1 MFRPDQ
7 PIGTAKDDLL
17 GRSAFAVSLADSI
30 LAYKNKNS
38 IVTALFGEW
47 GSGKS
52 SVINM
57 ALEHLAHASEKLPK
71 DQQPIVVRFNPWN
84 YSDQNQLLT
93 QFFRELSVALKR
105 KDYGADAKKA
115 GEELEAYAEFFKP
128 LALIPDP
135 AGLATVLSIA
145 GYQVVKTVGHAA
157 TKWGELKSKN
167 LKEVRDQLDSHL
179 AKQNRKILIVIDDI
193 DRLSS
198 TEIRQMFQLVKML
211 GDFPN
216 TVYLLA
222 FDRGVVIRSLEK
234 VQEGPG
240 DEYLEKI
247 VQIPF
252 ELPVISKQEI
262 EGLLFSQLDE
272 LITDIPEGK
281 WDTTYWGNVYHSGL
295 RHFFGNIRDVTRYI
309 NSLRFSFS
317 MVKGEVSAI
326 DFLAITALQVFEPAV
341 YAGIRDNK
349 NVFAGIIG
357 EGAGGQGTEV
367 VQAKT
372 RCDEVLARVVVLN
385 QEQIKEFLENVFPKL
400 KTIYSK
406 TGYGYDWLTTWR
418 LSARVCSPD
427 IFDTFFRL
435 SIPKGELSQKEI
447 ETIIG
452 LAADEQVFSESLM
465 KLKEDGRIV
474 PLLERLEDYTREV
487 IPLDR
492 IPTIVRVLMNVGDA
506 FPEGKQGMFETDT
519 PMRILRL
526 LYQLSQRYEDQN
538 TRFELFK
545 DAILN
550 ASDSIY
556 TVVHEVGVQGQ
567 QHGKSTSKKEPPDPE
582 EKRTVNVAQ
591 LEELEG
597 LACDKIR
604 VWAADNRLTDHPK
617 LVSILYSWQRWC
629 PNGEEAVSQFVKTLA
644 ATNDG
649 LIKLIKAF
657 VGKSYSQGM
666 GDYVGR
672 VNWRIDLKSVSD
684 FISVDELSPKVRI
697 ILGSVEYQSLA
708 EDSKRALQTFI
719 DTVDGKVK
727 ERWQL

>member
-7 PIGTAKDDLL
+7 PIDSVKDDLL
-17 GRSAFAVSLADSI
+17 SRSSFAASLADAI
-30 LAYKNKNS
+30 QAYTKKNS
-38 IVTALFGEW
+38 IVTALYGEW

-57 ALEHLAHASEKLPK
+57 ALERLAHTSEQLPK
-71 DQQPIVVRFNPWN
+71 EQKAIVIRFNPWN
-84 YSDQNQLLT
+84 YSDQNQLLM
-93 QFFRELSVALKR
+93 QFFRELSVVLKR

-115 GEELEAYAEFFKP
+115 GEQLETYAEFFKP

-157 TKWGELKSKN
+157 KKWGELKTKN
-167 LKEVRDQLDSHL
+167 LKEVRDQLDDL
-179 AKQNRKILIVIDDI
+179 LEKQNRKILIVIDDI

-198 TEIRQMFQLVKML
+198 TEIRQIFQLVKML

-222 FDRGVVIRSLEK
+222 FDRGVVIRSLQK

-240 DEYLEKI
+240 EDYLEKI

-252 ELPVISKQEI
+252 ELPVISKQEV
-262 EGLLFSQLDE
+262 EALLFSQLDE

-309 NSLRFSFS
+309 NSLRFAFS
-317 MVKGEVSAI
+317 MVKDEVSAI
-326 DFLAITALQVFEPAV
+326 DFLAITALQVFEPGV

-349 NVFAGIIG
+349 DVFAGIFG
-357 EGAGGQGTEV
+357 ESGSGRDAIA
-367 VQAKT
+367 VQAKA
-372 RCDEVLARVVVLN
+372 RCDEVLARAVALN
-385 QEQIKEFLENVFPKL
+385 QEQIKEFLENIFPKL
-400 KTIYSK
+400 ESMYSN
-406 TGYGYDWLTTWR
+406 TGYGYDWLASWR

-427 IFDTFFRL
+427 VFDTFFRL

-452 LAADEQVFSESLM
+452 LAGEEQAFSESLT

-474 PLLERLEDYTREV
+474 RLLERLEDYTKEV
-487 IPLDR
+487 IPLER
-492 IPTIVRVLMNVGDA
+492 ITPIVRVLMNIGDT

-526 LYQLSQRYEDQN
+526 FHQLSR
-538 TRFELFK
+538 RFEEQTKRFEILK
-545 DAILN
+545 DAMLN
-550 ASDSIY
+550 ATDSIY
-556 TVVHEVGVQGQ
+556 TVVHEVGVLGQ
-567 QHGKSTSKKEPPDPE
+567 QHGKWISKKAPPEPE
-582 EKRTVNVAQ
+582 ENRTVNTVQ
-591 LEELEG
+591 LEELEKI
-597 LACDKIR
+597 ACDKIR
-604 VWAADNRLTDHPK
+604 AWAEAGRLGEHPH

-629 PNGEEAVSQFVKTLA
+629 PDGSDAVSQFVKTL
-644 ATNDG
+644 TVKNDG
-649 LIKLIKAF
+649 LIKLIQAF

-672 VNWRIDLKSVSD
+672 VNWRINLKSVSD
-684 FISVDELSPKVRI
+684 FITVDELSPKVRT
-697 ILGSVEYQSLA
+697 ILGSGEFQSLPA
-708 EDSKRALQTFI
+708 DSKRALQTFI

-727 ERWQL
+727 EW

>member
-7 PIGTAKDDLL
+7 PIDSVKDDLL
-17 GRSAFAVSLADSI
+17 SRSSFAVSLADAI
-30 LAYKNKNS
+30 LAYTKKNS
-38 IVTALFGEW
+38 IVTALYGEW

-71 DQQPIVVRFNPWN
+71 EQRPIVIRFNPWN

-105 KDYGADAKKA
+105 KDYGADATKA
-115 GEELEAYAEFFKP
+115 GEQLEVYAEFFKP
-128 LALIPDP
+128 LALVPDP
-135 AGLATVLSIA
+135 TGLATLFSLA
-145 GYQVVKTVGHAA
+145 GYQVVKEVGHAA

-167 LKEVRDQLDSHL
+167 LTDIRKQLDGL
-179 AKQNRKILIVIDDI
+179 LEKQQRKILIVIDDI

-198 TEIRQMFQLVKML
+198 AESRQIFQLVKML

-222 FDRGVVIRSLEK
+222 FDRGVVIKALQK

-240 DEYLEKI
+240 EEYLEKI

-252 ELPVISKQEI
+252 ELPVISKQEV

-281 WDTTYWGNVYHSGL
+281 WDPTYWGNVYHSGL
-295 RHFFGNIRDVTRYI
+295 GHFFANIRDVTRYV
-309 NSLRFSFS
+309 NSLRFAFS
-317 MVKGEVSAI
+317 MVKDEVSAI
-326 DFLAITALQVFEPAV
+326 DFLAITALQVFEPGV

-349 NVFAGIIG
+349 DVFAGIFG
-357 EGAGGQGTEV
+357 EGGSGRDAV
-367 VQAKT
+367 VAQAKA
-372 RCDEVLARVVVLN
+372 RCDEVLARAVVLN
-385 QEQIKEFLENVFPKL
+385 QEQIKELLENVFPKL
-400 KTIYSK
+400 ESMYSNM
-406 TGYGYDWLTTWR
+406 GYGYDWLASWR
-418 LSARVCSPD
+418 LAARVCSPD
-427 IFDTFFRL
+427 VFDTFFRL

-452 LAADEQVFSESLM
+452 LAVEERALSESLM

-474 PLLERLEDYTREV
+474 RLLERLEDYTREV
-487 IPLDR
+487 ISLER
-492 IPTIVRVLMNVGDA
+492 IPTIVRVLMNIGDM

-526 LYQLSQRYEDQN
+526 FHQLSR
-538 TRFELFK
+538 RFEEQAKRFEILR
-545 DAILN
+545 DAMLN
-550 ASDSIY
+550 ATDSIY
-556 TVVHEVGVQGQ
+556 TIVHEVGVLGQ
-567 QHGKSTSKKEPPDPE
+567 QHGKWTSKKEPPDPE
-582 EKRTVNVAQ
+582 ENRTVNTAQ
-591 LEELEG
+591 LEELERIT
-597 LACDKIR
+597 CDKIR
-604 VWAADNRLTDHPK
+604 AWAAAGRLGEHPN

-629 PNGEEAVSQFVKTLA
+629 SDGDDAVSQFVKALS

-649 LIKLIKAF
+649 LIKFIQAF

-672 VNWRIDLKSVSD
+672 VNWRINLKSVGD
-684 FISVDELSPKVRI
+684 FIAVDELTPRVRT
-697 ILGSVEYQSLA
+697 ILSSGEIQSLPA
-708 EDSKRALQTFI
+708 DSKRALQTFI

-727 ERWQL
+727 EW